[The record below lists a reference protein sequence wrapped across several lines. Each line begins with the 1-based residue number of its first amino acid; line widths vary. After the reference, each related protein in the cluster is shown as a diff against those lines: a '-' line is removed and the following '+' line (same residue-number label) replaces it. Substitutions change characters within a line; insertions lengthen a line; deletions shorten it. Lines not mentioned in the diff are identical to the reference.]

1 MDMGLDVIVD
11 LVIKNLLVF
20 EFIVYELKFQ
30 IIYFELMIYFKFEV
44 ENDGDVGVVFFK
56 LDNFDISSIFNDILY
71 SFYFSSVY
79 FLIF

>member
-1 MDMGLDVIVD
+1 MGLDVIVD
-11 LVIKNLLVF
+11 LVIENLLVF

>member
-1 MDMGLDVIVD
+1 MGLDVIVD
-11 LVIKNLLVF
+11 LVIKNLFVF

>member
-1 MDMGLDVIVD
+1 MGLDVIVD

>member
-1 MDMGLDVIVD
+1 MGLDVIVD

-56 LDNFDISSIFNDILY
+56 LDNFDISSILNDILY